1 MAIDPTVRIFNEYYN
16 LDLRVSANEYDI
28 VQSFFTGYTSDRQV
42 AANFTETL
50 FRISN
55 ETGIDVLTLLDSFQG
70 TDSMKITL
78 TMAYYLNSFS
88 DKTVMFGVNEII
100 TANQAVERNI
110 VQ

>member
-1 MAIDPTVRIFNEYYN
+1 MAIDQTVRIYNQYYN

-28 VQSFFTGYTSDRQV
+28 VQSFFVGYTSDSDI
-42 AANFTETL
+42 ASNFTETL

-55 ETGIDVLTLLDSFQG
+55 ETGIEVLTLLDSFQG
-70 TDSMKITL
+70 DDSMKITL

-88 DKTVMFGVNEII
+88 DKTVMYGINNII